1 MFVLDTNVV
10 SELRKVRLG
19 KTDMN
24 VTAWTQ
30 SVDAAD
36 LFVSAITIMELE
48 LGVLSIERKDPAQ
61 GALLRLQ
68 HPCCRNTPGRQ
79 TVCGPDPLDCPR
91 SHGLGAARPQWILE
105 EAEPATN
112 PGKFA
117 IRPLS
122 RIHVIIS
129 RRPYVCSA
137 ARKPLT
143 RKQLKASAR
152 CCMEDANRR
161 PVRWRWMF
169 TLTEPSKSVN
179 NPALKDGACKTPQ
192 A

>member
-91 SHGLGAARPQWILE
+91 SHGLGQ
-105 EAEPATN
+105 
-112 PGKFA
+112 
-117 IRPLS
+117 
-122 RIHVIIS
+122 HV
-129 RRPYVCSA
+129 RNGFW
-137 ARKPLT
+137 RKPSLQRT
-143 RKQLKASAR
+143 R
-152 CCMEDANRR
+152 ANS
-161 PVRWRWMF
+161 PFAPYPEF
-169 TLTEPSKSVN
+169 TLSYPGDRMYAVQREN
-179 NPALKDGACKTPQ
+179 L
-192 A
+192 